1 MMNTFILYRAILFP
15 LLFAVMNCHSQP
27 KIADIEQPPRVVEA
41 DEKYADV
48 FKPLDGKWQGQFF
61 IYVDTLGQRNGDS
74 QPKQLDSIRLND
86 LPLKLETVIDVE
98 QHYTSES
105 RYFQRVTIR
114 DTYTNEQGE
123 RQVVESRGVNKTQ
136 DGKMWCVMV
145 KPDET
150 VIHSGKMA
158 GKHTIIWQRD
168 LLEPLK
174 IEYFRE
180 TVKDNEYSILGW
192 GYYGDDNPTLSPRIW
207 FQGKY
212 KRVD

>member
-1 MMNTFILYRAILFP
+1 MNTFILYRAILGL
-15 LLFAVMNCHSQP
+15 LLFAVINCHSQP
-27 KIADIEQPPRVVEA
+27 KLEDIEHPPKVVEA
-41 DEKYADV
+41 DAIYAGV
-48 FKPLDGKWQGQFF
+48 FTLLDGKWQGRFF

-114 DTYTNEQGE
+114 DAYTNEQGE
-123 RQVVESRGVNKTQ
+123 RQVVESRGVNKIQ

-168 LLEPLK
+168 LLQPLK

-180 TVKDNEYSILGW
+180 TVKDKEYSILGW

-212 KRVD
+212 KKVD